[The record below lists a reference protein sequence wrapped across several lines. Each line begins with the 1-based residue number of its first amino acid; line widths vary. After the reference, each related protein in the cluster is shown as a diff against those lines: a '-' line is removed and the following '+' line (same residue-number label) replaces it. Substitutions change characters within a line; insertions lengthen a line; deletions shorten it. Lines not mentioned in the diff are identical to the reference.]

1 MKLIKQ
7 PSSVLDQ
14 WNAFSPFGSD
24 LSHFFGRVGFP
35 GLESTLS
42 KEWNPSLDVTEDESA
57 IHVSVE
63 LPGVDRENVNLQFHD
78 GVLTVSGEKKYEKSS
93 EDEESKRQERYYGKF
108 YRSVSI
114 PTDID
119 SENIKAQ
126 YKDGILK
133 ITLPKTEVSKPK
145 QILIDSE

>member
-7 PSSVLDQ
+7 PSNVLDQ
-14 WNAFSPFGSD
+14 WNVFSPFGND
-24 LSHFFGRVGFP
+24 LRHFFDRVGFP
-35 GLESTLS
+35 AWESTLS
-42 KEWNPSLDVTEDESA
+42 KEWNPSLNVTEDESA

-93 EDEESKRQERYYGKF
+93 EDEESKRQERYFGQF